1 MAGKLELA
9 PHTGPIRIRVSGTEQ
24 VRVRVSTVPI
34 AVRVLGLPGPPGQS
48 GAPGSPGAP
57 GPQGAPGNL
66 DAGIVID
73 GGNF

>member
-1 MAGKLELA
+1 MTGKLELF
-9 PHTGPIRIRVSGTEQ
+9 PQTGPIRIRVSGTEQ

-48 GAPGSPGAP
+48 GVPGSPG
-57 GPQGAPGNL
+57 PQGPPGSL

>member
-9 PHTGPIRIRVSGTEQ
+9 SHSGPIRIRVSGTEQ

-34 AVRVLGLPGPPGQS
+34 AVRVLGLPGPQGQA
-48 GAPGSPGAP
+48 GVLGAP
-57 GPQGAPGNL
+57 GPQGPPGSL
-66 DAGIVID
+66 DAGITID

>member
-1 MAGKLELA
+1 MARKIELA

-24 VRVRVSTVPI
+24 VRVRVTSVTI
-34 AVRVLGLPGPPGQS
+34 AVRVLGIPGPPGQS
-48 GAPGSPGAP
+48 GAPGSPGPP

-66 DAGIVID
+66 DASIVID